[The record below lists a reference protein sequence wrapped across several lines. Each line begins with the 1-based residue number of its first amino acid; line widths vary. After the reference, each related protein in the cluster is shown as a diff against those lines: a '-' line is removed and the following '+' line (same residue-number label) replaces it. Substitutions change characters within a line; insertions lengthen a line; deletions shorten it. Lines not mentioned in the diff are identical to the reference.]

1 MYSLFNRI
9 YCFAISL
16 FFSFNLTVLQAISP
30 CSEDYGF
37 GVCIPKYV
45 SAPNL
50 WEGEASKLVLLIR
63 NEPSDRREKLQHHAT
78 DTQYLQRKQ
87 QMYDELVAFLE
98 GIKDPYAPGQE
109 PFKIQYNEK
118 QKEQERGKINQTKT
132 VKLKPLEAI
141 EEPLTDKVAKDEK
154 ELHRFFRIFR
164 EEAFETSKDKSCTL
178 WDQSAIM
185 MVLLNRY
192 KSISSTL
199 NKTLKRYTPRSVSH
213 PTLLVE
219 RVFWEPKWVTTRGQE
234 VPLKEVHLYFL
245 NYLDTNPEAALA
257 FLKKQEFDVLKKH
270 LNAFVPYRD
279 LREVIRIS
287 AQRIQCM
294 KNLFGSRPYVY
305 EAIHDG
311 DIMGLRGTDGIG
323 LYSHYMRLIADNQTR
338 LPDILS
344 TGYQAYY
351 DPQQFRKA
359 GYTEAEYY
367 HIMRAI
373 EEDRYGREALAKVN
387 FNLIYISEPNFLAR
401 VISPD
406 TLGMMP
412 YSFMG
417 GLSLGSHNKYP
428 EGPAESGMVLAALKA
443 DTPRYI
449 GIFDA
454 SHPILMRLPDRMLR
468 LKKSKTSF
476 KDIVSSSPFSP
487 EKDTFSCDAIM
498 VTKLT
503 ENIAQTVFSFRD
515 LATTVYRQLEFKGKK
530 YTYGGNEI
538 KRANGLLTS
547 LLTQLFNA
555 YDPIEMMEKSSRL
568 QDVLT
573 STEKVELQQKKVF
586 LFILAHY
593 ESLSSQFKF
602 LFNPDK
608 EAGNDNVKETISRI
622 NSLRT
627 KVGQT
632 AALRLLIDEIFHQG
646 TFDILHDGAK
656 ALGKM
661 RVKLLHRYFVT
672 PSFQQNS
679 PHKVKELSEKK
690 GEEENFAKEER
701 RQVAQKLVFGQEEES
716 GAEPSTQ
723 QPTLS
728 IVVKEET
735 NVPTEI
741 EQEVRLKPFSSRD
754 VMDYLERHIMPNI
767 LLLLAGYKEVNIGQ
781 NGTKLRT
788 STNARV
794 KKKWETLLR
803 NLESQYPLVARG
815 LKSEFS
821 LPH

>member
-1 MYSLFNRI
+1 MHSFFNKI

-16 FFSFNLTVLQAISP
+16 FLSFNFTILQATSP
-30 CSEDYGF
+30 RPEDYGF

-45 SAPNL
+45 SAPNP
-50 WEGEASKLVLLIR
+50 WEEDSSKLVPLII
-63 NEPSDRREKLQHHAT
+63 NEPSNRREKLQHHAT
-78 DTQYLQRKQ
+78 DTQYSQRKQ
-87 QMYDELVAFLE
+87 QRQKELAAFLN
-98 GIKDPYAPGQE
+98 GIENPYAPGRE
-109 PFKIQYNEK
+109 PFKIQYKED
-118 QKEQERGKINQTKT
+118 QEQERGKINQTKT
-132 VKLKPLEAI
+132 VKLKPLEVI
-141 EEPLTDKVAKDEK
+141 EEPLADKVAKDEE
-154 ELHRFFRIFR
+154 ELHRIFRIFR
-164 EEAFETSKDKSCTL
+164 EEAFETSKEESCTL

-199 NKTLKRYTPRSVSH
+199 NKTLKRYTPRSMSH

-234 VPLKEVHLYFL
+234 VPLKIVRLYFL
-245 NYLDTNPEAALA
+245 NYLDTNPSAALA
-257 FLKKQEFDVLKKH
+257 FLQGQEFGVLKQH

-279 LREVIRIS
+279 LREVIRMS

-294 KNLFGSRPYVY
+294 KNLFGERPYVY
-305 EAIHDG
+305 EAVHDG
-311 DIMGLRGTDGIG
+311 DIMGLRGTNGMG
-323 LYSHYMRLIADNQTR
+323 LYSHYMRLIAYNQAG
-338 LPDILS
+338 LPHILS

-359 GYTEAEYY
+359 GYAEEEYY

-373 EEDRYGREALAKVN
+373 EEDRYGREALAKIN
-387 FNLIYISEPNFLAR
+387 FNLIYISEPNFLVR
-401 VISPD
+401 VIFPE
-406 TLGMMP
+406 LGMMP

-417 GLSLGSHNKYP
+417 GLFLGSHNKYQ
-428 EGPAESGMVLAALKA
+428 EGPAESGMILAALKA
-443 DTPRYI
+443 ATPGYI
-449 GIFDA
+449 GVFDA
-454 SHPILMRLPDRMLR
+454 SHPILMRLPDRMLF
-468 LKKSKTSF
+468 LKKSKTSL
-476 KDIVSSSPFSP
+476 KEIVSLSPFSP
-487 EKDTFSCDAIM
+487 EQDTFSCYPIR

-530 YTYGGNEI
+530 YTYGGNAI

-555 YDPIEMMEKSSRL
+555 YDPIEMIEKGSRL

-573 STEKVELQQKKVF
+573 LAEKAELQQTNVF
-586 LFILAHY
+586 LFVLAHY

-602 LFNPDK
+602 CFDPDK
-608 EAGNDNVKETISRI
+608 EAGNDNVKETIKGI

-646 TFDILHDGAK
+646 TFDVLHDGAK

-672 PSFQQNS
+672 PSVQQDS

-690 GEEENFAKEER
+690 REEEKFAKEER
-701 RQVAQKLVFGQEEES
+701 HQVAQKLDFDQEEKF
-716 GAEPSTQ
+716 G
-723 QPTLS
+723 PTPRPAFS
-728 IVVKEET
+728 IIVKQET
-735 NVPTEI
+735 NALTEI
-741 EQEVRLKPFSSRD
+741 KQEVRLKPFSSRD
-754 VMDYLERHIMPNI
+754 VMNYLERHINLNT
-767 LLLLAGYKEVNIGQ
+767 LLSLAGYKEGNVSQ
-781 NGTKLRT
+781 NSTKLRT
-788 STNARV
+788 STDARV

-803 NLESQYPLVARG
+803 NLEAQYPLVAIG